1 MFEKA
6 LGQLANKMRNFKDE
20 NGETMEYVPDT
31 LILPCNRPDLEQI
44 AKKVI
49 GSERTTGTD
58 FNDIN
63 TQYGNWTIVILS
75 GWETKDDRF
84 MLMSSEAN
92 EQLNVPKALHP
103 FRSRKRK
110 APRP

>member
-1 MFEKA
+1 M
-6 LGQLANKMRNFKDE
+6 
-20 NGETMEYVPDT
+20 PDT